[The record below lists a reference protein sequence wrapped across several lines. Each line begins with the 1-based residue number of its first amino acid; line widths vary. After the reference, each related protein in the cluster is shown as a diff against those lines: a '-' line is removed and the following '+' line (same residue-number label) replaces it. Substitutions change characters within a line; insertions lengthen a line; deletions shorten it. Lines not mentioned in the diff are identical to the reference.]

1 MQSSA
6 QKTLES
12 ADRDRVM
19 ELCSGITFCKEHESK
34 VLAAKNRAMGF
45 FNCNVCA
52 EVNVVDNTF
61 TGVIRHVRGPR
72 HCGKYD
78 NKNNTSVGADEV
90 EAIKAAGDNR
100 TKRTTQHK
108 QQVAK
113 KARQEQVDALAAG
126 LTSPPPP
133 AAQPAVTPA
142 TVPASGMAQAI
153 ADAAL

>member
-1 MQSSA
+1 LAKELSH
-6 QKTLES
+6 
-12 ADRDRVM
+12 DRLGVGGILSVD
-19 ELCSGITFCKEHESK
+19 SGDTVAA
-34 VLAAKNRAMGF
+34 VLALR
-45 FNCNVCA
+45 
-52 EVNVVDNTF
+52 VVLL
-61 TGVIRHVRGPR
+61 
-72 HCGKYD
+72 
-78 NKNNTSVGADEV
+78 GADEV

-142 TVPASGMAQAI
+142 TVPAGGMAQAI